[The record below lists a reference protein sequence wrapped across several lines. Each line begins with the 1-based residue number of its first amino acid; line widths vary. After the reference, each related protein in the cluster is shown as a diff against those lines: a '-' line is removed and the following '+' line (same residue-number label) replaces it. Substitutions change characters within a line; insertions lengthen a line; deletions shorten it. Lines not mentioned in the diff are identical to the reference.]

1 MNSHQGSL
9 LLQRARREGAKLRV
23 AQDGGVL
30 LDAPHRFPMDLLTE
44 LKRHREDIA
53 SALRDEAEF
62 EAALR
67 PFLPTLRSGVIDLA
81 TGRTGWLWGATG
93 HGLIIDFGQG
103 TPLLTLD
110 PREVCLVP

>member
-1 MNSHQGSL
+1 MNSHRGSS
-9 LLQRARREGAKLRV
+9 LLQRARREGARLRV

-30 LDAPHRFPMDLLTE
+30 LDAPHLFPMDLLTE
-44 LKRHREDIA
+44 LKRYREDVA
-53 SALRDEAEF
+53 NALRDEAEF
-62 EAALR
+62 EDALR
-67 PFLPTLRSGVIDLA
+67 SFLPKLRSCVVDRA
-81 TGRTGWLWGATG
+81 TGRTGRLWGATR